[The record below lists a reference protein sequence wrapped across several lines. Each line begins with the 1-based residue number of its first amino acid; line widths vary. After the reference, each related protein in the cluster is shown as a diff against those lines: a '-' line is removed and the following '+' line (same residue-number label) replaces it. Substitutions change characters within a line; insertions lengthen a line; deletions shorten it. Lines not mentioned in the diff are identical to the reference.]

1 MYYSTLA
8 ARSLIRISRSISQ
21 GYLILG
27 ALIGFQLVAAPSLV
41 IASIFITALFIIS
54 KQRSARLVF
63 KQFNQHI
70 CRIYV
75 LTLFHHLVLSWIIWG
90 ALYFLKELFFSDN
103 IVFPHQLLTLL
114 EVLLILCFFTLLTL
128 TLLKTFLCFL
138 DRKKHNASVTK

>member
-27 ALIGFQLVAAPSLV
+27 ALIGFQLVATPSFV
-41 IASIFITALFIIS
+41 IASTFITALFIIS
-54 KQRSARLVF
+54 KQRFVRLVF

-75 LTLFHHLVLSWIIWG
+75 LTLFHHLVLSWIAWG
-90 ALYFLKELFFSDN
+90 ALYFLNKWFFSGD
-103 IVFPHQLLTLL
+103 IVFPYQLLTLL
-114 EVLLILCFFTLLTL
+114 EVLLVFCFFTLIAL
-128 TLLKTFLCFL
+128 TLLKIFLYFL